1 MRKAAEHKSVQNSD
15 PAPAEFRLNMLEATA
30 VQQLQAEP
38 TFQALL
44 HAAPDAIVIVD
55 QAGRMVVV
63 NRKAE
68 SLFGYAQH
76 ELLGQPI
83 ELLLP
88 ERFHAQHSQHQK
100 TYAAD
105 PRTRPMGVGMDLV
118 ARRKDG
124 KEFPVEVSLSPL
136 QTTDGLLITSVI
148 RDITTRKEVE
158 EALRASQARLAGV
171 VDIAED
177 AIISVDETQSIQLF
191 NQGAEKV
198 FGYTAHEIL
207 GQPLEILLPEHVRAI
222 HHQHIRAFGQS
233 AHVARRM
240 GERREIFGLRKNG
253 EEFPADASIS
263 QLSVGDEKI
272 FTVILRDITDRKRA
286 AEELERQVERRTAH
300 LNTLLAFSRELFGA
314 RSLDAVL
321 DRALSHA
328 LALVP
333 EAQRGAIYLLEDE
346 DRRLALRA
354 SAGFN
359 LLPTFTRSTDFGFV
373 GLAFT
378 SRRLQVTSSVGEFT
392 ALVPEMQE
400 DDRERV
406 LRALELE
413 APPTGAIAMPLLAHD
428 LPIGVLLLLRTS
440 GTGPFAAEA
449 RATLEGLA
457 NLTAAAILEEHNQQR
472 QVTLST
478 QLAHLEEQQRTMAE
492 RLNYAEVGLLQAARL
507 AAVGQLAASI
517 AHEINNPL
525 YAARNS
531 LFLLE
536 EDLPVDLRASPYLNM
551 ASEQLTRIAHIIE
564 RMRDFYRPTRGEL
577 GAYDLNQLLEETLA
591 LAGFNLRH
599 GAINMIFTP
608 AHDLRPVMCNGD
620 QLRQVFLNLILNAID
635 AMPDGGTLTV
645 RTEAGQTVALVEIQD
660 TGIGIPDEVREHLF
674 EPFWTNKPNGT
685 GLGLSISAHIVT
697 QHGGQIEVV
706 SAVGEGSTFRIVLPY
721 ESHV

>member
-1 MRKAAEHKSVQNSD
+1 MGKAAQPGAGIQPDSAQPEYMAKLPQ
-15 PAPAEFRLNMLEATA
+15 AA

-55 QAGRMVVV
+55 QAGRMVLV
-63 NRKAE
+63 NQQAE
-68 SLFGYAQH
+68 SLFGYEQH
-76 ELLGQPI
+76 DLIGQPI

-88 ERFHAQHSQHQK
+88 SRFQIQHVEHRAHYS
-100 TYAAD
+100 AD
-105 PRTRPMGVGMDLV
+105 PHARPMGHGMDLV

-124 KEFPVEVSLSPL
+124 SEFPVEVSLSPM
-136 QTTDGLLITSVI
+136 QTAHGLLVTSAI
-148 RDITTRKEVE
+148 RDITERKRFE
-158 EALRASQARLAGV
+158 EDLRASQARLAGV
-171 VDIAED
+171 VEIAED
-177 AIISVDETQSIQLF
+177 AIISMDETQQIQMF

-198 FGYTAHEIL
+198 FGYTAAEVL
-207 GQPLEILLPEHVRAI
+207 GQPIDILLPERFRQIHRQHV
-222 HHQHIRAFGQS
+222 HLFGES

-263 QLSVGDEKI
+263 QLNVGRDKT

-286 AEELERQVERRTAH
+286 AEELERQVQRRTAH

-321 DRALSHA
+321 ERALSHA
-328 LALVP
+328 LALMP
-333 EAQRGAIYLLEDE
+333 NAQRGAIYLSEDE
-346 DRRLALRA
+346 GRRLALRA
-354 SAGFN
+354 SAGFSQ
-359 LLPTFTRSTDFGFV
+359 LPSFTRAIDVGFV

-378 SRRLQVTSSVGEFT
+378 SRRLQITDSIADFET
-392 ALVPEMQE
+392 LVPEMHTH
-400 DDRERV
+400 DREHV
-406 LRALELE
+406 LHLLELDM
-413 APPTGAIAMPLLAHD
+413 PPTGAIALPLLAHEQA
-428 LPIGVLLLLRTS
+428 IGVLLLLRTS
-440 GTGPFAAEA
+440 GEGPFAAEE

-457 NLTAAAILEEHNQQR
+457 NLTAAAILEEHNRQR
-472 QVTLST
+472 QATLFS
-478 QLAHLEEQQRTMAE
+478 QLANLEEQQRTMVE
-492 RLNYAEVGLLQAARL
+492 RLNYAEAGMLQAARL

-536 EDLPVDLRASPYLNM
+536 EDLPDEMRSSPYLTM
-551 ASEQLTRIAHIIE
+551 ASEQLTRIARIIE
-564 RMRDFYRPTRGEL
+564 RMRDFYRPTRGEM
-577 GAYDLNQLLEETLA
+577 GKNDLNHLLEETMA

-599 GAINMIFTP
+599 GTINMIFTP
-608 AHDLRPVMCNGD
+608 AHDLPSVVCNAD

-635 AMPDGGTLTV
+635 AMPDSGTLTV
-645 RTEAGQTVALVEIQD
+645 RTEAGPTVALVEIQD
-660 TGIGIPDEVREHLF
+660 TGIGISEEIREHLF

-697 QHGGQIEVV
+697 QHGGRIEVV
-706 SAVGEGSTFRIVLPY
+706 SGVGEGSTFRVVLPY
-721 ESHV
+721 ATTI